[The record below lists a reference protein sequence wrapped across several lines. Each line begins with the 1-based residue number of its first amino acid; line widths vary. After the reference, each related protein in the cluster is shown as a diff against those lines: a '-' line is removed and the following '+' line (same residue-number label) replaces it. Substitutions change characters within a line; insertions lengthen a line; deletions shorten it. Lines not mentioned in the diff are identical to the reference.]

1 MKTKKTKKADKPAKL
16 SDALIAGMI
25 ANMRSIAAAKM
36 EALADYELA
45 LRSAPDD
52 VDTCLKK
59 LHLFD
64 RAACRA
70 VKAEHA
76 YYRAYVRQRED
87 FTRVIAKSVS
97 EKR

>member
-1 MKTKKTKKADKPAKL
+1 
-16 SDALIAGMI
+16 MI
-25 ANMRSIAAAKM
+25 ANMRSVVAAKM

-45 LRSAPDD
+45 LRTAPDD
-52 VDTCLKK
+52 VDTHLKK

-76 YYRAYVRQRED
+76 YRRAYVRQSED
-87 FTRVIAKSVS
+87 FARIIAKSGS
-97 EKR
+97 GKR